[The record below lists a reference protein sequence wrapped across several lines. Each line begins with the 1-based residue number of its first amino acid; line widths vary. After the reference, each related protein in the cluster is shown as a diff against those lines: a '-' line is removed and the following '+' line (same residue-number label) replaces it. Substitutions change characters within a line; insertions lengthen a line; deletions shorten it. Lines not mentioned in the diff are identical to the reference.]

1 MELILVRHGETEWSR
16 SGQHTGRTD
25 LPLTAEGRAEGAAA
39 RPLVERLLGG
49 RVPRIYSSPRS
60 RAIATSELVLPGF
73 ERAVAPHIAEYDY
86 GDYEGLTTAEIRSR
100 QPDWDI
106 WRDGCPG
113 GETTD
118 AVGARADAFLAEATE
133 TDGPVVAFSH
143 GHMLRILAARFLGLP
158 AAQGRI
164 FTLDTAAVS
173 VLKVVRGAPVI
184 ALWNATRGV
193 LPE

>member
-25 LPLTAEGRAEGAAA
+25 LPLTDEGRAEGAAS
-39 RPLVERLLGG
+39 RPIVEQLLNG
-49 RVPRIYSSPRS
+49 RKPRIFTSPR
-60 RAIATSELVLPGF
+60 A
-73 ERAVAPHIAEYDY
+73 RAVATAELILPGLDKTVAPQIAEFDY
-86 GDYEGLTTAEIRSR
+86 GEYEGLTTAEIRSR

-106 WRDGCPG
+106 WRDGCPD

-118 AVGARADAFLAEATE
+118 AVGARADDFLAGV
-133 TDGPVVAFSH
+133 DGLVVAFSH

-173 VLKVVRGAPVI
+173 VLKIVRGAPVV
-184 ALWNATRGV
+184 ALWNATRSV
-193 LPE
+193 FPA

>member
-25 LPLTAEGRAEGAAA
+25 LTLTDEGRAEGLSAS
-39 RPLVERLLGG
+39 PIVEQLLQG
-49 RVPRIYSSPRS
+49 RVPRVFTSPRG
-60 RAIATSELVLPGF
+60 RAIATAELVFPGLDK
-73 ERAVAPHIAEYDY
+73 VIAPQIAEYDY
-86 GDYEGLTTAEIRSR
+86 GEYEGLTTAQIRER

-106 WRDGCPG
+106 WRDGCPR

-118 AVGARADAFLAEATE
+118 AVGARADDFLVGL
-133 TDGPVVAFSH
+133 DGLAVAFSH

-173 VLKVVRGAPVI
+173 VLKIVRGAPVV

-193 LPE
+193 FPG

>member
-25 LPLTAEGRAEGAAA
+25 LSLTDEGRAEGAAA
-39 RPLVERLLGG
+39 RPLVEQLLGG
-49 RVPRIYSSPRS
+49 RTPRVYCSPRS
-60 RAIATSELVLPGF
+60 RAIATAELVLPGLDK
-73 ERAVAPHIAEYDY
+73 AIAPQIAEFDY
-86 GDYEGLTTAEIRSR
+86 GDYEGLTTVQIHQR

-106 WRDGCPG
+106 WRDGCPK

-118 AVGARADAFLAEATE
+118 EVGARADAFLAGKE
-133 TDGPVVAFSH
+133 GLVVAFSH

-173 VLKVVRGAPVI
+173 VLKIVRGAPVV

-193 LPE
+193 FPA

>member
-25 LPLTAEGRAEGAAA
+25 LPLTEAGRAEGAAA
-39 RPLVERLLGG
+39 RPIVEQLLGG
-49 RVPRIYSSPRS
+49 RPPRLFTSPRA
-60 RAIATSELVLPGF
+60 RAIATSELVLPGLDK
-73 ERAVAPHIAEYDY
+73 AIAPQIAEYDY
-86 GDYEGLTTAEIRSR
+86 GDYEGLTSVQIRER

-106 WRDGCPG
+106 WRDGCPN
-113 GETTD
+113 GETTE
-118 AVGARADAFLAEATE
+118 AVGARADEFLAGM
-133 TDGPVVAFSH
+133 DGLVVAFSH

-173 VLKVVRGAPVI
+173 VLKIVRGAPVV
-184 ALWNATRGV
+184 ALWNVTRA
-193 LPE
+193 LLSE

>member
-25 LPLTAEGRAEGAAA
+25 LTLTEAGRSEGASA
-39 RPLVERLLGG
+39 RPIVEQLLQG
-49 RVPRIYSSPRS
+49 RVPRIYTSPRS
-60 RAIATSELVLPGF
+60 RAMATAELVLPGLDK
-73 ERAVAPHIAEYDY
+73 AIAPQIAEFDY
-86 GDYEGLTTAEIRSR
+86 GDYEGLTTAQIRER

-106 WRDGCPG
+106 WRDGCPN

-118 AVGARADAFLAEATE
+118 AVGARADDFLAGL
-133 TDGPVVAFSH
+133 DGLGVAFSH

-158 AAQGRI
+158 AAQGQI

-173 VLKVVRGAPVI
+173 ALKIVRGAPVV
-184 ALWNATRGV
+184 ALWNLTRGV
-193 LPE
+193 LPA

>member
-1 MELILVRHGETEWSR
+1 MELILVRHGETEWSK

-25 LPLTAEGRAEGAAA
+25 LSLTDEGRAEGAAA
-39 RPLVERLLGG
+39 RPLVEQLLGRRTP
-49 RVPRIYSSPRS
+49 RVYCSPRS
-60 RAIATSELVLPGF
+60 RAIATAELVLPGLDK
-73 ERAVAPHIAEYDY
+73 AIAPQIAEFDY
-86 GDYEGLTTAEIRSR
+86 GDYEGLTTVQIHQR

-106 WRDGCPG
+106 WRDGCPK

-118 AVGARADAFLAEATE
+118 EVGARADAFLAGL
-133 TDGPVVAFSH
+133 DGLVVAFSH

-173 VLKVVRGAPVI
+173 VLKIVRGAPVV

-193 LPE
+193 FPA